1 MARSI
6 SALTAWRQHTFAALS
21 DRHFRVLFAGT
32 MFATFGYMMMM
43 MVMAIVAY
51 DLSGNN
57 TAVGLIGSGV
67 GLAMLLAPF
76 GGVIADRV
84 NRKRLIVFGQG
95 GGAAMLILTGV
106 LLAFDLMS
114 LPLMFVLMMALGFS
128 FVLMGPARNAFTA
141 DLVGPR
147 LIGNAVVL
155 NQLAHTWGQPFSP
168 AIASL
173 ALDSFF
179 GSGGTYML
187 MGALVSV
194 GVLTMAIMPNR
205 GKVAARPQTSDGP
218 VRSVLRDIADGGR
231 YVWRRPP
238 LRLMLAVFVSAVV
251 IGFLFRTLV
260 PALLEE
266 HLGRESTDMGP
277 LLLVYGLASAA
288 VSIFV
293 AGATTTRWAWPV
305 VLGMMALLGVGYLAL
320 SQVQSYG
327 QAMIAMALL
336 GPGMQGPVMILQAR
350 MMMHTESAYYGRV
363 MSFTMMSWGVQM
375 LCGLPAGIL
384 ADALGERE
392 VLAGGGLLAFVVTGL
407 AAFGWLAIRKDD
419 RPTPSSI
426 PARPV
431 VSQVGARVGANGGGM
446 AGAAAPAMP
455 PPMLRPVALMS
466 GQKIDHQHP

>member
-6 SALTAWRQHTFAALS
+6 SAFSSWRQHTFAALN

-84 NRKRLIVFGQG
+84 NRKWLIVVGQG
-95 GGAAMLILTGV
+95 GGAAMLILTGL
-106 LLAFDLMS
+106 LLAFNAMS
-114 LPLMFVLMMALGFS
+114 LPLMFVLMMILGFT
-128 FVLMGPARNAFTA
+128 FVVMGPARNAFTA

-155 NQLAHTWGQPFSP
+155 NQLAHTWGAPFSP
-168 AIASL
+168 FIAAIVY
-173 ALDSFF
+173 DSFM
-179 GSGGTYML
+179 GAGGTYIL
-187 MGALVSV
+187 MGALVSL

-205 GKVAARPQTSDGP
+205 GRIARRSETTDGP
-218 VRSVLRDIADGGR
+218 IQSVLRDIADGAR
-231 YVWRRPP
+231 YVWRRPS

-260 PALLEE
+260 PALLEQ
-266 HLGRESTDMGP
+266 HLGHASTDMGP
-277 LLLVYGLASAA
+277 LLLVYGLSSAL
-288 VSIFV
+288 VSLFV
-293 AGATTTRWAWPV
+293 AGAATTRWAWPV
-305 VLGMMALLGVGYLAL
+305 ILSMIALMGVGYLIL
-320 SQVQSYG
+320 SQAQSYG
-327 QAMIAMALL
+327 GAMVAMALL

-375 LCGLPAGIL
+375 LCGLPAGVL
-384 ADALGERE
+384 ADMLGERE
-392 VLAGGGLLAFVVTGL
+392 VLAGTGLLSFAV
-407 AAFGWLAIRKDD
+407 AAAATFGWLAIRKQD
-419 RPTPSSI
+419 RPPL
-426 PARPV
+426 PAMPALA
-431 VSQVGARVGANGGGM
+431 GETNGGG
-446 AGAAAPAMP
+446 AVAVSAMPP

-466 GQKIDHQHP
+466 GQKVDN

>member
-6 SALTAWRQHTFAALS
+6 SALTSWRQNTFAALE
-21 DRHFRVLFAGT
+21 DRHFRILFGGT

-95 GGAAMLILTGV
+95 MGASMLVLTGL
-106 LLAFDLMS
+106 LLALDLMS
-114 LPLMFVLMMALGFS
+114 LPLMFLMMMVLGFT

-168 AIASL
+168 FVAAI
-173 ALDSFF
+173 ALDSFM
-179 GSGGTYML
+179 GAGGTYMM

-194 GVLTMAIMPNR
+194 GVLTMVIMPNR
-205 GKVAARPQTSDGP
+205 GAPQKADYGSGGV
-218 VRSVLRDIADGGR
+218 VRGVMRDIADGGR
-231 YVWRRPP
+231 YVWRRPS
-238 LRLMLAVFVSAVV
+238 LRLMLLMFVASVV

-260 PALLEE
+260 PALLEQ
-266 HLGRESTDMGP
+266 HLGHASTDMGP
-277 LLLVYGLASAA
+277 LLLVYGLATAV
-288 VSIFV
+288 VSIFM
-293 AGATTTRWAWPV
+293 AGAATTRWAWPV
-305 VLGMMALLGVGYLAL
+305 VLGMIALMGVGYLVL

-350 MMMHTESAYYGRV
+350 MMIHTESAYYGRV

-384 ADALGERE
+384 ADWLGERE
-392 VLAGGGLLAFVVTGL
+392 VLAGTGL
-407 AAFGWLAIRKDD
+407 ISFIVAAVGVMGWMAIRKHDQ
-419 RPTPSSI
+419 PILMPSLSNTAAAI
-426 PARPV
+426 
-431 VSQVGARVGANGGGM
+431 SANGN
-446 AGAAAPAMP
+446 GAAPSAG
-455 PPMLRPVALMS
+455 MLRPVALMS
-466 GQKIDHQHP
+466 GQKLKG

>member
-1 MARSI
+1 M
-6 SALTAWRQHTFAALS
+6 
-21 DRHFRVLFAGT
+21 LFAGT

-95 GGAAMLILTGV
+95 MGASMLVLTGL
-106 LLAFDLMS
+106 LLALDLMT
-114 LPLMFVLMMALGFS
+114 LPLMFVMMTLLGFT
-128 FVLMGPARNAFTA
+128 FVVMGPARNAFTA

-155 NQLAHTWGQPFSP
+155 NQLASTWGQPFSP
-168 AIASL
+168 FIAAI
-173 ALDSFF
+173 ALDSFM
-179 GSGGTYML
+179 GAGGTYMM

-194 GVLTMAIMPNR
+194 GVLSMVVMPNR
-205 GKVAARPQTSDGP
+205 GKVQAADYGADGV
-218 VRSVLRDIADGGR
+218 VRGVLRDIADGGR
-231 YVWRRPP
+231 YVWCRPS
-238 LRLMLAVFVSAVV
+238 LRLMLLVFVASVV

-260 PALLEE
+260 PALLEQ
-266 HLGRESTDMGP
+266 HLGRASTDMGP
-277 LLLVYGLASAA
+277 LLLVYGLAAAA
-288 VSIFV
+288 VSIVV
-293 AGATTTRWAWPV
+293 AGAATTRWAWPT
-305 VLGMMALLGVGYLAL
+305 VLAMIALMGVGYLVL
-320 SQVQSYG
+320 SQVQTYG

-350 MMMHTESAYYGRV
+350 VMMHTESAYYGRV

-384 ADALGERE
+384 ADWLGERE
-392 VLAGGGLLAFVVTGL
+392 VLAATGLLSFVVTGL
-407 AAFGWLAIRKDD
+407 AFLGWIAIRKDD
-419 RPTPSSI
+419 RPPPLAPVPAIASNGATATALVPSSL
-426 PARPV
+426 
-431 VSQVGARVGANGGGM
+431 
-446 AGAAAPAMP
+446 
-455 PPMLRPVALMS
+455 LRPVALMS
-466 GQKIDHQHP
+466 GQKLRG

>member
-1 MARSI
+1 MTRSI
-6 SALTAWRQHTFAALS
+6 SAFASWRQHTFAALN

-84 NRKRLIVFGQG
+84 NRKRLIVLGQG
-95 GGAAMLILTGV
+95 GGAGMLILTGL

-114 LPLMFVLMMALGFS
+114 LPLMFILMMVLGFT

-168 AIASL
+168 FIAAF
-173 ALDSFF
+173 ALESFM

-187 MGALVSV
+187 MGALVSI
-194 GVLTMAIMPNR
+194 GVFSMVIMPNR
-205 GKVAARPQTSDGP
+205 GKVAKRAETTDGP
-218 VRSVLRDIADGGR
+218 IQSVLRDIADGGR
-231 YVWRRPP
+231 YVWRRPS

-266 HLGRESTDMGP
+266 HLGHASTDMGP

-288 VSIFV
+288 VSVFV
-293 AGATTTRWAWPV
+293 AGAATTRWAWPV
-305 VLGMMALLGVGYLAL
+305 VLSMIALMGVGYLVL
-320 SQVQSYG
+320 SQAQTYG
-327 QAMIAMALL
+327 GAMVAMALL

-350 MMMHTESAYYGRV
+350 VMMQTESAYYGRV

-384 ADALGERE
+384 ADMLGERE
-392 VLAGGGLLAFVVTGL
+392 VLAGTGLLSFVVAVL
-407 AAFGWLAIRKDD
+407 ATLGWLAVRKQD
-419 RPTPSSI
+419 RPLLPSI
-426 PARPV
+426 PSLAEETNGR
-431 VSQVGARVGANGGGM
+431 GAVAVH
-446 AGAAAPAMP
+446 AMPP
-455 PPMLRPVALMS
+455 PPMLRSVALMS
-466 GQKIDHQHP
+466 GQKNDN

>member
-6 SALTAWRQHTFAALS
+6 SAFAAWRQHTFAALN

-84 NRKRLIVFGQG
+84 NRKRLIVLGQG
-95 GGAAMLILTGV
+95 GGAAMLTLTGL

-114 LPLMFVLMMALGFS
+114 LPLMFILMMILGFT
-128 FVLMGPARNAFTA
+128 FVVMGPARNAFTA

-147 LIGNAVVL
+147 LLGNAVVL
-155 NQLAHTWGQPFSP
+155 NQLASTWGQPFSP
-168 AIASL
+168 FIA
-173 ALDSFF
+173 AFAMESFM

-205 GKVAARPQTSDGP
+205 GKVAARAETGDGP
-218 VRSVLRDIADGGR
+218 VRSVLRDIADGAR
-231 YVWRRPP
+231 YVWQRPS

-266 HLGRESTDMGP
+266 HLGRRSTEMGP
-277 LLLVYGLASAA
+277 LLLVYGLSSAA
-288 VSIFV
+288 VSLFI
-293 AGATTTRWAWPV
+293 AGAATTRWAWPV
-305 VLGMMALLGVGYLAL
+305 VLSMIALMGVGYFVLA
-320 SQVQSYG
+320 QAQSYG
-327 QAMIAMALL
+327 GAMVAMALL
-336 GPGMQGPVMILQAR
+336 GPGMMGPVMILQAR
-350 MMMHTESAYYGRV
+350 LMMHTESAYYGRV
-363 MSFTMMSWGVQM
+363 MAFTMMSWGVQM

-384 ADALGERE
+384 ADMLGERE
-392 VLAGGGLLAFVVTGL
+392 VLAGTGLLSLVVAAL
-407 AAFGWLAIRKDD
+407 ATFGWLAIRKHD
-419 RPTPSSI
+419 RPPLPTI
-426 PARPV
+426 PALA
-431 VSQVGARVGANGGGM
+431 GDANGGG
-446 AGAAAPAMP
+446 AVAVAAMPP

-466 GQKIDHQHP
+466 GQKIDR